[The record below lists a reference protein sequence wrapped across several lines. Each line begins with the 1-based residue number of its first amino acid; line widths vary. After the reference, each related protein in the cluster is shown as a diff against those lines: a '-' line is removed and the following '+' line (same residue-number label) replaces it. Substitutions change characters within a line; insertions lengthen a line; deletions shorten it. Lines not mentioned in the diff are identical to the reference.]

1 MKYNEHPVGEN
12 GRGRHSKQNQRK
24 HGSIIKYGM
33 FKKQQM
39 VQCAW
44 DVGTSEGRIV
54 SLQRLF
60 RAGFKGLY
68 HHYRRAVGSLDRS
81 SMIEYVVF
89 RILLKEGKIGG
100 RVQTLGYSKS
110 PRLK

>member
-12 GRGRHSKQNQRK
+12 GGGQQTK
-24 HGSIIKYGM
+24 HGSVIKYGM

-60 RAGFKGLY
+60 RAGFKRLY

-89 RILLKEGKIGG
+89 RILLKGGKIGG